1 LSTQTTLLKKE
12 GRRGGLPVFLFRL
25 FFPFLF
31 FVVFRRISIVVINHV
46 NSPHR
51 GGLVVGVRQFPAF
64 PLPDIIYG
72 EICGVVV
79 EGVLGLEYS

>member
-1 LSTQTTLLKKE
+1 M
-12 GRRGGLPVFLFRL
+12 G
-25 FFPFLF
+25 
-31 FVVFRRISIVVINHV
+31 INHV

-51 GGLVVGVRQFPAF
+51 CGLVVGVRQFPAF

-79 EGVLGLEYS
+79 EGVLGFEYS